1 MKDQLFSTETQR
13 EYMRM
18 STPERLAFA
27 LRIAGAFVI
36 LLFLIEVIERVF
48 MIPLDMFGIVPREV
62 MGLKGIV
69 FSPLLHGG
77 FGHLM
82 ANATSLLILMT
93 LLFSNPRYYPGNTMI
108 FIWVVS
114 GIGVWLFGRKSY
126 HIGASSLIYGMVTYL
141 VAAGIWM
148 RSWVSFI
155 ISLAILF
162 MYSGLFWG
170 VLPRN
175 DHVSWEGHL
184 CGAIAGVWA
193 AAIWHKKKN

>member
-1 MKDQLFSTETQR
+1 MN
-13 EYMRM
+13 
-18 STPERLAFA
+18 TPERLVFAF
-27 LRIAGAFVI
+27 RIALAFVA
-36 LLFLIEVIERVF
+36 LLFLIEILERVF
-48 MIPLDMFGIVPREV
+48 RIPLDTFGIVPREI

-126 HIGASSLIYGMVTYL
+126 HIGASSIIYGMVTYL

-148 RSWVSFI
+148 RSWVSFL
-155 ISLAILF
+155 ISLVILF
-162 MYSGLFWG
+162 TYSGLFWG

-193 AAIWHKKKN
+193 AAIWHKNNR

>member
-1 MKDQLFSTETQR
+1 MKDHLLNPETQKQ
-13 EYMRM
+13 YLKMNT
-18 STPERLAFA
+18 SERLVFAF
-27 LRIAGAFVI
+27 RIAVAFVA
-36 LLFLIEVIERVF
+36 LLFLIEILERVF
-48 MIPLDMFGIVPREV
+48 RIPLDTFGIVPREV

-126 HIGASSLIYGMVTYL
+126 HIGASSIIYGMVTYL

-148 RSWVSFI
+148 RSWVSFL
-155 ISLAILF
+155 ISLVILF
-162 MYSGLFWG
+162 TYSGLFWG

-193 AAIWHKKKN
+193 AAIWHKNNQ